1 MIYSVNDLI
10 KINSNFEKKKSL
22 FSKKTFHQMKLF
34 ILSLGLISVIPLVI
48 IMAHNFVILHLKI
61 FLNYGYLNNYLL
73 FNIII

>member
-10 KINSNFEKKKSL
+10 KINSNFEKKI
-22 FSKKTFHQMKLF
+22 FSRKTLHQMKLF

-48 IMAHNFVILHLKI
+48 IMAHNFVIHHLKI
-61 FLNYGYLNNYLL
+61 FNYGYLNNYLL

>member
-1 MIYSVNDLI
+1 
-10 KINSNFEKKKSL
+10 
-22 FSKKTFHQMKLF
+22 MKLF

-48 IMAHNFVILHLKI
+48 IMAHNFIHHLKI

>member
-10 KINSNFEKKKSL
+10 KINSNFEKQSL
-22 FSKKTFHQMKLF
+22 FSRKTLHQMKLF

-48 IMAHNFVILHLKI
+48 IMAHNFVIHHLKI
-61 FLNYGYLNNYLL
+61 FLNYSYLNNYLL

>member
-1 MIYSVNDLI
+1 
-10 KINSNFEKKKSL
+10 
-22 FSKKTFHQMKLF
+22 MKLF

>member
-10 KINSNFEKKKSL
+10 KINSNFEKSI
-22 FSKKTFHQMKLF
+22 FYRKTFHQMKLF

-48 IMAHNFVILHLKI
+48 IMAQNFVIHHLKI

-73 FNIII
+73 FNIVI